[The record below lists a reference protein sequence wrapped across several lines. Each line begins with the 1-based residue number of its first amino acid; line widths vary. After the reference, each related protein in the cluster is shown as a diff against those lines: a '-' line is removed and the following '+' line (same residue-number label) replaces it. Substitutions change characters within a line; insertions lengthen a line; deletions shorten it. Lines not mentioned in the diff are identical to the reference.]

1 MQKSANCRYFGS
13 VTIASVKRTISS
25 FVAYAASAAG
35 VAATTLIF
43 YRLIRVNPTTV
54 ALTFLLGVLCVSAL
68 WGLAPAVF
76 MAVTS
81 TLAFNYFFLPPV
93 RTFTISDP
101 QNWVALAAFLVTA
114 VVASQLSD
122 RARREA
128 TQANDRRRE
137 VERLYGFSQQL
148 LSSDNLPELLNSI
161 PRYVVDYFGVRA
173 VAILLPDKPDIYR
186 SGHDTQGLD
195 PHDLQ
200 LVNLRGEPRIDLEN
214 HRAFL
219 PLRMGVRVVG
229 SLGVAGN
236 PLPSRQSLDAL
247 SGLIAI
253 AVERAGAIEKLGR
266 AEAARQSDQL
276 RSTLLDSVA
285 HEFRT
290 PLTSIKAS
298 VTSLLA
304 NPRLDSSQ
312 QRELLTVVNE
322 ESDRLNRLVGEAAEM
337 AQWDSGKVRLN
348 LQQNPVQ
355 LAIDAAIEES
365 RQILAMHP
373 IELNIPPDLPVI
385 QYDQRRIQEVLTQ
398 LLENAAK
405 YSARATKIQISAE
418 LKDRAIVVSVAD
430 HGPGIDDFEQGL
442 IFDKFYRGQN
452 QRVRVQ
458 GTGMGLAIAKAIIEA
473 HGGKIGVTSQLGNG
487 SVFYFSLPC
496 P

>member
-1 MQKSANCRYFGS
+1 
-13 VTIASVKRTISS
+13 
-25 FVAYAASAAG
+25 
-35 VAATTLIF
+35 
-43 YRLIRVNPTTV
+43 
-54 ALTFLLGVLCVSAL
+54 
-68 WGLAPAVF
+68 
-76 MAVTS
+76 
-81 TLAFNYFFLPPV
+81 
-93 RTFTISDP
+93 
-101 QNWVALAAFLVTA
+101 
-114 VVASQLSD
+114 
-122 RARREA
+122 
-128 TQANDRRRE
+128 
-137 VERLYGFSQQL
+137 
-148 LSSDNLPELLNSI
+148 
-161 PRYVVDYFGVRA
+161 
-173 VAILLPDKPDIYR
+173 
-186 SGHDTQGLD
+186 
-195 PHDLQ
+195 
-200 LVNLRGEPRIDLEN
+200 
-214 HRAFL
+214 
-219 PLRMGVRVVG
+219 MGVRVVG

-337 AQWDSGKVRLN
+337 AQWDSGKVQLN

>member
-1 MQKSANCRYFGS
+1 MGY
-13 VTIASVKRTISS
+13 I
-25 FVAYAASAAG
+25 ASAAS
-35 VAATTLIF
+35 VTATTFTF
-43 YRLIRVNPTTV
+43 YRLLHVNPTTV
-54 ALTFLLGVLCVSAL
+54 ALTLLLGVLCISAV

-76 MAVTS
+76 MAVAS

-93 RTFTISDP
+93 NTFTIADP
-101 QNWVALAAFLVTA
+101 QNWVALVAFLVTA
-114 VVASQLSD
+114 VVASQLSA

-128 TQANDRRRE
+128 EQANERRRE

-161 PRYVVDYFGVRA
+161 PRYVVEYFGVRA
-173 VAILLPDKPDIYR
+173 VAILLPDKTDIYR
-186 SGHDTQGLD
+186 SGPTTYGLE

-214 HRAFL
+214 NRAFL

-247 SGLIAI
+247 SSLIAI

-304 NPRLDSSQ
+304 NPKLDSSQ

-337 AQWDSGKVRLN
+337 AQWDSGKVQLS
-348 LQQNPVQ
+348 LQPHSIQI
-355 LAIDAAIEES
+355 AIQSAVEES
-365 RQILAMHP
+365 KQILGQHSVEMR
-373 IELNIPPDLPVI
+373 IPPDLPVI
-385 QYDQRRIQEVLTQ
+385 NYDLGRICEVLTQ

-405 YSARATKIQISAE
+405 YSTPASQIQISAE
-418 LKDRAIVVSVAD
+418 LKDRTVVVSVAD

-452 QRVRVQ
+452 QRIRVQ
-458 GTGMGLAIAKAIIEA
+458 GTGMGLAIAKAIVEA
-473 HGGKIGVTSQLGNG
+473 HGGRIGVTSQLGHG
-487 SVFYFSLPC
+487 SVFYFVLPAS
-496 P
+496 

>member
-1 MQKSANCRYFGS
+1 MGYVVSA
-13 VTIASVKRTISS
+13 ASVM
-25 FVAYAASAAG
+25 
-35 VAATTLIF
+35 ATTFIF
-43 YRLIRVNPTTV
+43 YRVLHVNPTTV
-54 ALTFLLGVLCVSAL
+54 ALTLLLGVLCISAL

-81 TLAFNYFFLPPV
+81 TLTFNYFFLPPV
-93 RTFTISDP
+93 NTFTIADP
-101 QNWVALAAFLVTA
+101 QNWVALVAFLVTA
-114 VVASQLSD
+114 VVASQLSA
-122 RARREA
+122 RAHREA
-128 TQANDRRRE
+128 EQANERRRE

-161 PRYVVDYFGVRA
+161 PRYVVEYFGVRA
-173 VAILLPDKPDIYR
+173 VAILLPDKTDIYR
-186 SGHDTQGLD
+186 SGPTTYGLE

-214 HRAFL
+214 NRAFL

-229 SLGVAGN
+229 SLGVAGE

-304 NPRLDSSQ
+304 NPKLNSPQ
-312 QRELLTVVNE
+312 QQDLLTVINE

-337 AQWDSGKVRLN
+337 AQWDSGKVQLN
-348 LQQNPVQ
+348 LQPHSIQI
-355 LAIDAAIEES
+355 AIQSAVEES
-365 RQILAMHP
+365 KQILGQHSVEMR
-373 IELNIPPDLPVI
+373 IPPDLPVI
-385 QYDQRRIQEVLTQ
+385 NYDLGRIREVLAQ

-405 YSARATKIQISAE
+405 YSTPASQIQISSE
-418 LKDRAIVVSVAD
+418 LKDRTIVISVAD
-430 HGPGIDDFEQGL
+430 HGPGIDDFEQAL

-452 QRVRVQ
+452 QRIRVQ
-458 GTGMGLAIAKAIIEA
+458 GTGMGLAIAKAIVEA
-473 HGGKIGVTSQLGNG
+473 HGGKIGVTSQLGHG
-487 SVFYFSLPC
+487 SVFYFALPAS
-496 P
+496 